1 MQELNLKKEQ
11 IRKENE
17 EKQFKKY
24 ATMYFCLKEK
34 QKNLKKKKFENKN
47 KEQEKQ
53 ERLEEIEKKRENEK
67 KALIKKMQEMER
79 KKQLFDKIRAEQLER
94 CKLLRIKNKENVKN
108 RLDKIAQQEENYR
121 NELLEYQSKSLS
133 RVASQ
138 DKLIRL
144 KKISISDK
152 TIENQISF
160 EKSLK
165 TFRKKITQLNNQS
178 IMKKSFEERFAMY
191 KEKKRKE
198 AEKRKKEL
206 EEKLEKMN
214 K

>member
-1 MQELNLKKEQ
+1 
-11 IRKENE
+11 
-17 EKQFKKY
+17 
-24 ATMYFCLKEK
+24 
-34 QKNLKKKKFENKN
+34 
-47 KEQEKQ
+47 
-53 ERLEEIEKKRENEK
+53 
-67 KALIKKMQEMER
+67 MQEMER
-79 KKQLFDKIRAEQLER
+79 KKQLFDKIRSEQLER
-94 CKLLRIKNKENVKN
+94 CKLLRIKNNENVKN
-108 RLDKIAQQEENYR
+108 RLNKIAQQEENYR
-121 NELLEYQSKSLS
+121 IELLEYQSKSLS

-144 KKISISDK
+144 KKISINDK

-178 IMKKSFEERFAMY
+178 VMKKSFEERFAMY

-206 EEKLEKMN
+206 EVKEEES
-214 K
+214 